1 MVDFNALLNEKLPS
15 SLNAMNE
22 SAETEES
29 CTAAE
34 SGTNCAPTE
43 CGSPAAFEKDD
54 DDDDDD
60 KNPFMSGDDD
70 LGDDLDDI
78 STSDLEDLGDV
89 TEDDLAALDT
99 DDDDEVE
106 LDPEEEKDADQ
117 AMAVVATPLL
127 LDDELKE
134 ESVYEEFADDFGVM
148 VEEGF
153 LFESDAD
160 RYLDVEQNGFM
171 TEARIF
177 APKTRVQLN
186 EADRRK
192 QLFEVGVQAS
202 ARAHNDPLYW
212 KLQKCYKLERM
223 IKAKLRQKYRGE
235 SLRRVKEYIKR
246 LRASKSKI
254 LSAIAKKITGK

>member
-15 SLNAMNE
+15 SANPF
-22 SAETEES
+22 TEGCDMTDHENP
-29 CTAAE
+29 TA
-34 SGTNCAPTE
+34 SE
-43 CGSPAAFEKDD
+43 CGTPAAFEKDD
-54 DDDDDD
+54 DDDD
-60 KNPFMSGDDD
+60 NPFMGGNDDD

-78 STSDLEDLGDV
+78 STSDLDDLGDV

-99 DDDDEVE
+99 DDDEVE
-106 LDPEEEKDADQ
+106 LSPEEETDADQ

-160 RYLDVEQNGFM
+160 RYLDVENNGFM
-171 TEARIF
+171 TEAKLF

-254 LSAIAKKITGK
+254 LTAIAKKITGK